1 VSGAEVDLFFV
12 FFLSGQTTVDKLEWK
27 RWEEDIKNVRE
38 AKGILTLDVNTEY
51 DEQLP
56 TAALQT
62 VLVDGIAGALPVHS
76 GIPKTPHTHTPH
88 TTHTQS

>member
-1 VSGAEVDLFFV
+1 
-12 FFLSGQTTVDKLEWK
+12 VDKLEWK
-27 RWEEDIKNVRE
+27 RWEEDIKSVRE

-62 VLVDGIAGALPVHS
+62 VLVDGIAGTLLSPS
-76 GIPKTPHTHTPH
+76 TLESQKRTR
-88 TTHTQS
+88 S